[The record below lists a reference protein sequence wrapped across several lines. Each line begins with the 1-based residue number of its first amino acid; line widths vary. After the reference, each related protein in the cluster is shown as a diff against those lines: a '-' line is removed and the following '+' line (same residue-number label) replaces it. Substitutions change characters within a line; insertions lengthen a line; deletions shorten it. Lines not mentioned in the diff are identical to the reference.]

1 VYLANMKLNGAYHDM
16 FSLSPS
22 WIPSPCPSWRFI
34 TFYFSFPLPIILD
47 AIVPRDL
54 HPKALMYDISV
65 AKGRELI
72 SHGLELIADPMA
84 YEAKMQLQGRRF
96 VNCVPPIGFDAW
108 EQTGR
113 SLHGMPCWRSII
125 GVNHLRS
132 ILVFKSFLIN
142 CSRYNWSWSVPF
154 WIFKLFCI

>member
-1 VYLANMKLNGAYHDM
+1 
-16 FSLSPS
+16 
-22 WIPSPCPSWRFI
+22 
-34 TFYFSFPLPIILD
+34 
-47 AIVPRDL
+47 
-54 HPKALMYDISV
+54 MYDISV

-72 SHGLELIADPMA
+72 SHGLELIADPIA

-125 GVNHLRS
+125 GISMRVLRS
-132 ILVFKSFLIN
+132 IYLIQQLSFN
-142 CSRYNWSWSVPF
+142 CSRYNWCRSVSF
-154 WIFKLFCI
+154 GVFKFFCIKQ